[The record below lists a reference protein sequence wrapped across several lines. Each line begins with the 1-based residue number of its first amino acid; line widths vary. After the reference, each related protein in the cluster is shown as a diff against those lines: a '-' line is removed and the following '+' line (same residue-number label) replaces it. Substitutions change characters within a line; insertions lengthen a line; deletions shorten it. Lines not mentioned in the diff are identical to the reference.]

1 MNIYNEYDDDEDDA
15 IPLIHKKP
23 NTHQTEWDDE
33 SDEQLYCSF
42 SVCGFGS
49 AGVFLLI
56 VESVELDTPNDT
68 KTNKK

>member
-33 SDEQLYCSF
+33 SDE
-42 SVCGFGS
+42 
-49 AGVFLLI
+49 
-56 VESVELDTPNDT
+56 
-68 KTNKK
+68 